1 MNSKASMSDQ
11 IYMGVCAVTMLPSIV
26 LEIRIRLTFVTR
38 VSAGLVTS
46 K

>member
-1 MNSKASMSDQ
+1 MNGKASVSDQ
-11 IYMGVCAVTMLPSIV
+11 IYMGVCAVTMLASLV
-26 LEIRIRLTFVTR
+26 LEIRIRFTFVTR